1 VYQEIGWP
9 FPFKGP
15 LIGTCS
21 YFDADAATQSKLS
34 RVCTWFCQGVYKGVS
49 KGVYKGVCK
58 GVYNGVCKGVYKGV
72 CKGVYKGVYKSVSK
86 GVSGNRVAIPIQR
99 SPNRN

>member
-9 FPFKGP
+9 FLFKGL
-15 LIGTCS
+15 LIGTCP

-49 KGVYKGVCK
+49 KGV
-58 GVYNGVCKGVYKGV
+58 
-72 CKGVYKGVYKSVSK
+72 
-86 GVSGNRVAIPIQR
+86 SGNRVAIPIQR